1 MKKFLIAI
9 AALTTVAATPAFA
22 TGAPSSSSSSL
33 TFILDASVGSVC
45 GVYKS
50 NGPTVT
56 VPFGDL
62 AATASGTPL
71 SVVGGSASY
80 RCNSPVGF
88 TRTIASANSG
98 KLVRAGSNGDAS
110 NSIPFT
116 MEHGGGS
123 GLNFAAISLATNKV
137 DTLTGSAAF
146 LAGQSGTVKFNVNGV
161 GNGDSNVNNAPGTTV
176 FAGTYSD
183 TVTISVTA
191 S

>member
-1 MKKFLIAI
+1 MKKYLIAI

-22 TGAPSSSSSSL
+22 TVAPASSL

-50 NGPTVT
+50 DGPTIT

-62 AATASGTPL
+62 AATSSSTSL
-71 SVVGGSASY
+71 QVVGGSASY

-88 TRTIASANSG
+88 TRTISSLNNG
-98 KLVRAGSNGDAS
+98 NLVRAGGNGDAS

-137 DTLTGSAAF
+137 DTLNGSAAF
-146 LAGQSGTVKFNVNGV
+146 LNGQTGTVRFNVQGV
-161 GNGDSNVNNAPGTTV
+161 GNVSSNNNNAPGTTV